1 MISFTTIEQKFSLKN
16 KLTVRNWVKSIL
28 SSESK
33 KLGDIV
39 FVFCNDEYLAGLNE
53 KFLNHDTLTD
63 IITFDYTEKDKLSG
77 DICISIDRVK
87 ENSVNFS
94 TTFDEEL
101 GRVMAHGVLHLAGYK
116 DKAANDKI
124 QMRQKEDLYLSS
136 YPNL

>member
-28 SSESK
+28 SNENK

-39 FVFCNDEYLAGLNE
+39 FVFCTDEYLAGLNE

-63 IITFDYTEKDKLSG
+63 IITFDYSEKDKLSG
-77 DICISIDRVK
+77 DICIGIERVR

-94 TTFDEEL
+94 TTFNEEL

-116 DKAANDKI
+116 DKSSSDKI
-124 QMRQKEDLYLSS
+124 QMRQKEDLYLLS

>member
-28 SSESK
+28 AAEGK

-53 KFLNHDTLTD
+53 KFLNHYTLTD

-77 DICISIDRVK
+77 DICISIDRVR

-116 DKAANDKI
+116 DKSANDKI

>member
-33 KLGDIV
+33 KLGEIV

-63 IITFDYTEKDKLSG
+63 IITFDYTERDKISG
-77 DICISIDRVK
+77 DICISIERVR

-116 DKAANDKI
+116 DKSAKDKI
-124 QMRQKEDLYLSS
+124 QMRQKEDLYLSA

>member
-28 SSESK
+28 SKEGK
-33 KLGDIV
+33 KFGEIV

-63 IITFDYTEKDKLSG
+63 IITFDYTEKDIISG
-77 DICISIDRVK
+77 DICISIERVR

-101 GRVMAHGVLHLAGYK
+101 GRVMAHGILHLAGYK
-116 DKAANDKI
+116 DKSAKDKI
-124 QMRQKEDLYLSS
+124 QMRQKEDLYLSE

>member
-28 SSESK
+28 AAEGK
-33 KLGDIV
+33 KLGDVV

-53 KFLNHDTLTD
+53 KFLNHNTLTD

-77 DICISIDRVK
+77 DICISIERVK

-116 DKAANDKI
+116 DKSAKDKI
-124 QMRQKEDLYLSS
+124 LMRQKEDLYLSS

>member
-1 MISFTTIEQKFSLKN
+1 MISFTTIEFKFSLKE
-16 KLTVRNWVKSIL
+16 KLKVRNWVKSIL
-28 SSESK
+28 QREGK

-63 IITFDYTEKDKLSG
+63 IITFDYSEKDKLSG
-77 DICISIDRVK
+77 DICISIERVR
-87 ENSVNFS
+87 ENSINFS

-116 DKAANDKI
+116 DKSANDKI
-124 QMRQKEDLYLSS
+124 VMRQKEDLYLSS